1 MLNGEKPV
9 ITISAYGE
17 DEFFQN
23 NGVALSFKSYN
34 TGEELIELVNS
45 NNVSLQGKK
54 LYGYGID
61 KKTNSII
68 NNNNNNKT
76 VFYPLEMSNESA
88 NLEYNGEDSSRELGN
103 NWNEYTFNGNT
114 ISKMILQILIL
125 MLF

>member
-68 NNNNNNKT
+68 IIIII
-76 VFYPLEMSNESA
+76 
-88 NLEYNGEDSSRELGN
+88 R
-103 NWNEYTFNGNT
+103 
-114 ISKMILQILIL
+114 
-125 MLF
+125 LFFIH